1 MLLREL
7 FRPFPK
13 KLAKVPAGR
22 LLVWGAVAGREHS
35 FGPEDLRVLAADLQ
49 VDDVAHYKAGATG
62 RAVRLAGLL
71 AACAPKSG
79 SLYLNAASR
88 DGSKVCSYW
97 LNEVQPLAWIVYE
110 DEQRALSGG
119 DAGPFQ
125 LVVPGLA
132 GPRGAIRDL
141 ALIEIGT
148 QSEDER
154 LESAIRA
161 AS

>member
-22 LLVWGAVAGREHS
+22 LLVWGAVQGGEHS

-49 VDDVAHYKAGATG
+49 VDDVGRYKAGCTG

-79 SLYLNAASR
+79 SLILNAASR
-88 DGSKVCSYW
+88 DGAKLCSYW
-97 LNEVQPLAWIVYE
+97 LSEVQPLAWIVYE
-110 DEQRALSGG
+110 AEQRALSDGG
-119 DAGPFQ
+119 AGPFQ
-125 LVVPGLA
+125 LVVPGIGGA
-132 GPRGAIRDL
+132 RGSILDL

-148 QSEDER
+148 QPEPER
-154 LESAIRA
+154 PTA